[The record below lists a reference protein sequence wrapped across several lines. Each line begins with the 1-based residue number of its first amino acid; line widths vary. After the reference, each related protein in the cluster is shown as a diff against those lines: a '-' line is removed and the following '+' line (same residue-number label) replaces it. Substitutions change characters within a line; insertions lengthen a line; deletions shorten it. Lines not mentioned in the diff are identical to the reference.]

1 MQHASEPT
9 QKVKSEIMYQET
21 GTFIPTPPFDFNKSL
36 NFLEVFMPTK
46 HEQTVSS
53 RSLTKAIGIEGQT
66 VVFQLASIGTIEKPC
81 LEYTL
86 FSAQPITEDTENAVV
101 ERITFFLSLTD
112 DLKPFYRIGRE
123 DPDFVPIIEHL
134 YGYHQVKFLT
144 PFENA
149 CWAVLTQ
156 RNPMKVA
163 QKTKQALIVSYGSKL
178 EVNGTV
184 YWAFPEPMQIA
195 VVDESELLKL
205 IRNERRTD
213 YLIATARAFSEVDEE
228 FLKHASD
235 KEVDTWLRN
244 IKGIGEWSA
253 TFIMVRGLG
262 RMEHV
267 PLTETR
273 LIEAASK
280 VYGYSKE
287 LSREDLKR
295 LADRY
300 GPWQGYWAHYLRVGT

>member
-1 MQHASEPT
+1 
-9 QKVKSEIMYQET
+9 MYTET
-21 GTFIPTPPFDFNKSL
+21 GTLKPTPPFDFDKSL
-36 NFLEVFMPTK
+36 NFLGVFMPTK
-46 HEQTVSS
+46 QEQTVSS
-53 RSLTKAIGIEGQT
+53 HILTKAISIDGQT
-66 VVFQLASIGTIEKPC
+66 IVFQLASIGTTENPQ

-86 FSAQPITEDTENAVV
+86 FAAEPISKVIENAVV
-101 ERITFFLSLTD
+101 ERMTFFLSLKD
-112 DLKPFYRIGRE
+112 DLRPFYRIGRE
-123 DPDFVPIIEHL
+123 DADFDPIIEHL

-156 RNPMKVA
+156 RNPMKIA
-163 QKTKQALIVSYGSKL
+163 QKTKQALIEKYGNHL
-178 EVNGTV
+178 EVHGTV
-184 YWAFPEPMQIA
+184 YWAFPEPIQIA
-195 VVDESELLKL
+195 VVNEGELLKV
-205 IRNERRTD
+205 IRNDRRTE

-228 FLKHASD
+228 FLKTAPD
-235 KEVDTWLRN
+235 EEVETWLRN
-244 IKGIGEWSA
+244 IEGIGEWSA

-267 PLTETR
+267 PLTEKR

-280 VYGYSKE
+280 VYGHGEE

-295 LADRY
+295 LAERY

>member
-1 MQHASEPT
+1 MNIEA
-9 QKVKSEIMYQET
+9 
-21 GTFIPTPPFDFNKSL
+21 GTLTPNPPFDFNKSL
-36 NFLEVFMPTK
+36 QFLGMFGPTK
-46 HEQTVSS
+46 NEQTVSS
-53 RSLTKAIGIEGQT
+53 HSLTKAISIDGQT
-66 VVFQLASIGTIEKPC
+66 VVFQLTSIGTIKKPR
-81 LEYTL
+81 LEFTL
-86 FSAQPITEDTENAVV
+86 FSAQPITELTKNAVV

-112 DLKPFYRIGRE
+112 DLHPFYRIGRE
-123 DPDFVPIIEHL
+123 DPDFAPIIEHL

-156 RNPMKVA
+156 RNPMKIA
-163 QKTKQALIVSYGSKL
+163 QKTKQALIESYGSKL
-178 EVNGTV
+178 EANGTV
-184 YWAFPEPMQIA
+184 YWAFPEPVQIA
-195 VVDESELLKL
+195 VVDERELLKL

-213 YLIATARAFSEVDEE
+213 YLIAAARAFSEVDEE

-235 KEVDTWLRN
+235 EEVETWLRN

-253 TFIMVRGLG
+253 MFIMVRGLG

-273 LIEAASK
+273 LNEAASK
-280 VYGYSKE
+280 VYGYGEE

-300 GPWQGYWAHYLRVGT
+300 GPWQGYWAHYLRVGS